1 MWERFSDDLKYVVA
15 HALKLGVDSG
25 HGVVDIRCLLLAI
38 GEQPASRAMR
48 VLGRLGIPPI
58 PMNYG
63 PDDADRVAIL
73 PPTLS
78 SPARRI
84 LEGAMGDADALNHP
98 TIDSGHLLL
107 SLSRAS
113 TLDDEADYAVATF
126 LKTLPDRAGLL
137 AEIDRLPR
145 ECN

>member
-15 HALKLGVDSG
+15 HALKLGVESR

-48 VLGRLGIPPI
+48 ILGALGIPTI

-63 PDDADRVAIL
+63 PDGAGQMAVL

-84 LEGAMGDADALNHP
+84 LKGAMEDADALNHP

-107 SLSRAS
+107 SLARTS
-113 TLDDEADYAVATF
+113 TLDDDSDYAVVAF